1 MAGPVYCAATGRAAL
16 DERLRAAFEAAEL
29 ERNRDS
35 DTASLRALLPVRA
48 RVLRVQPA
56 PGKGSGVFV
65 REGLSVAHG
74 TLVGV
79 YMATVGIRA
88 ASAGEYQMQCV
99 DWPRFAWPGGRRTEL
114 WLDGAVRACGV
125 AFDGRASR
133 FNHTC
138 GRPTVM
144 GRWRTFGKIKVLEFR
159 ANARGGCF
167 EGGTELVYDYNG
179 GKGTVYAVGPSQA
192 ATMEAAGVAMVP
204 CRCNGFAT
212 CPRNRYVPEAGREM

>member
-1 MAGPVYCAATGRAAL
+1 MEPEGFKR
-16 DERLRAAFEAAEL
+16 
-29 ERNRDS
+29 RDS

-88 ASAGEYQMQCV
+88 VSAGEYQMQCV

-114 WLDGAVRACGV
+114 WLDGAVRACGSRSTGV
-125 AFDGRASR
+125 PVVSTTLADGPRSWV
-133 FNHTC
+133 NGEHL
-138 GRPTVM
+138 
-144 GRWRTFGKIKVLEFR
+144 GKFKVLEFR

-179 GKGTVYAVGPSQA
+179 GKGK
-192 ATMEAAGVAMVP
+192 VP

>member
-1 MAGPVYCAATGRAAL
+1 MAGPVYHAATGRADL
-16 DERLRAAFEAAEL
+16 DERLRAAFEAAEV

-35 DTASLRALLPVRA
+35 DTADLRTLLRA
-48 RVLRVQPA
+48 RVLRMQPA

-79 YMATVGIRA
+79 YVATVGTRA
-88 ASAGEYQMQCV
+88 ASAAEYQMQCV
-99 DWPRFAWPGGRRTEL
+99 DWPRFAWPGGRRAEL
-114 WLDGAVRACGV
+114 WLDGAVGACGV

-144 GRWRTFGKIKVLEFR
+144 GRWRTFGTIKVLEFR
-159 ANARGGCF
+159 ANARGGCL

-179 GKGTVYAVGPSQA
+179 GTGTVYAVGPSQA
-192 ATMEAAGVAMVP
+192 AAMEAAGVAMVP
-204 CRCNGFAT
+204 CRCNGFAA
-212 CPRNRYVPEAGREM
+212 CPRNRYVPDAGREM

>member
-114 WLDGAVRACGV
+114 WLD
-125 AFDGRASR
+125 
-133 FNHTC
+133 
-138 GRPTVM
+138 
-144 GRWRTFGKIKVLEFR
+144 
-159 ANARGGCF
+159 
-167 EGGTELVYDYNG
+167 
-179 GKGTVYAVGPSQA
+179 
-192 ATMEAAGVAMVP
+192 
-204 CRCNGFAT
+204 
-212 CPRNRYVPEAGREM
+212 

>member
-29 ERNRDS
+29 ERNGDS

-79 YMATVGIRA
+79 YVATVGIRA
-88 ASAGEYQMQCV
+88 ASAGE
-99 DWPRFAWPGGRRTEL
+99 
-114 WLDGAVRACGV
+114 
-125 AFDGRASR
+125 
-133 FNHTC
+133 
-138 GRPTVM
+138 
-144 GRWRTFGKIKVLEFR
+144 
-159 ANARGGCF
+159 
-167 EGGTELVYDYNG
+167 
-179 GKGTVYAVGPSQA
+179 
-192 ATMEAAGVAMVP
+192 
-204 CRCNGFAT
+204 
-212 CPRNRYVPEAGREM
+212 